1 MSNSSKFSQKQEP
14 KKVYRQNAALI
25 LERKDRKILI
35 CERLDCKDAWQ
46 FPQGGVDEGEN
57 PMDALYREVKEEI
70 GLHRKYYKVLDYRE
84 GYRYKFDQR
93 HSKSKYYLGQEQ
105 TYFRCRF
112 SGKNKNIDLNT
123 KKPEFANFSW
133 ILPEKFNLE
142 WVPDFKRRVYIEVF
156 FDFYDLDIT

>member
-1 MSNSSKFSQKQEP
+1 
-14 KKVYRQNAALI
+14 
-25 LERKDRKILI
+25 
-35 CERLDCKDAWQ
+35 
-46 FPQGGVDEGEN
+46 
-57 PMDALYREVKEEI
+57 MDALYRELKEEI

-133 ILPEKFNLE
+133 ILPEKFNME